1 MEMMKLLKYTA
12 LGAILFIVIAF
23 GAMSFVTYD
32 VMSYTATGTEK
43 LNPTGQATGKALIVY
58 DPGVSGNA
66 EDVAAVIASKLQ
78 AKGYEV
84 DLAGIK
90 SSVASK
96 TSTYDI
102 IVVGG
107 PIIAGKTSSSVQS
120 YLKALKTSGNATVS
134 VFTTGGVAENS
145 TVDAFIRKEINL
157 PSGSSFNITAVMKVV
172 DMNEANQKCAA
183 FVDSILR

>member
-1 MEMMKLLKYTA
+1 MKMNRLLKYTA
-12 LGAILFIVIAF
+12 LGAILFILIAF

-32 VMSYTATGTEK
+32 VMSYTATGSEK
-43 LNPTGQATGKALIVY
+43 LNPTGQTIGKALIVY

-66 EDVAAVIASKLQ
+66 KDVAATIASNLQ

-90 SSVASK
+90 SSIASN
-96 TSTYDI
+96 TSAYDV

-107 PIIAGKTSSSVQS
+107 PIIAGKITSSVQS
-120 YLKALKTSGNATVS
+120 YLSTLKPSESATIG

-145 TVDAFIRKEINL
+145 TVDAFIRKEIDL
-157 PSGSSFNITAVMKVV
+157 HSGSSFNITSAMKVV
-172 DMNEANQKCAA
+172 DMNEVDQKCTV
-183 FVDSILR
+183 FVNSILG